1 MRYRMETIDPTIPP
15 THDDAPSAT
24 QTATQN
30 KVITVTIRTP
40 AGHHHEFEVRTH
52 ERVDKVARE
61 AVRYFVERHELDEG
75 QYGLALVR
83 DGVAQPMEDAARLE
97 DYDVRPHDVL
107 ALISKQPQ
115 IDG

>member
-1 MRYRMETIDPTIPP
+1 METTDANPDAA
-15 THDDAPSAT
+15 THS
-24 QTATQN
+24 

-40 AGHHHEFEVRTH
+40 AGHHHDFEVRAH

-61 AVRYFVERHELDEG
+61 AVRYFVERHELEEG
-75 QYGLALVR
+75 QYGLALIH
-83 DGVAQPMEDAARLE
+83 DGVAKPMEDAARLE
-97 DYDVRPHDVL
+97 DYDVRQGDVL